1 MGWAEGALEESWG
14 FGMLI
19 PPLGGKLPGET
30 LKPPPGGK
38 PIPLATG

>member
-1 MGWAEGALEESWG
+1 MVLGWPGGALDESWG
-14 FGMLI
+14 FGM
-19 PPLGGKLPGET
+19 PLGGKLP